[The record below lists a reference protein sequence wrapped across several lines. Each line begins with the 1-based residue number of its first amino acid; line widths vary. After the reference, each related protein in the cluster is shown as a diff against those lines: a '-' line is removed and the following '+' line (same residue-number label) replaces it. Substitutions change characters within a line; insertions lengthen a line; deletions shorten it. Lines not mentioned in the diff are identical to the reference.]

1 MSVRISLFLSA
12 ALMTAG
18 ASISSAQHGAQADK
32 LLQDIYKFNDCY
44 SASDCR
50 LIDINKCPYG
60 CQILVNKRQASQITK
75 RIQAMPSECNLTC
88 SKKARRT
95 KDQVEC
101 VARRCQFRSKRDRSK
116 PTPEQIAVRK
126 QIDSAQARVQL
137 LRDVLKGRGLH
148 AQRLETKLRSLN
160 GRLKRGEAPTERD
173 YVVLTQ
179 LETQYKVLGLAG
191 AKQKKKK

>member
-1 MSVRISLFLSA
+1 MSVRVSLFVTA

-18 ASISSAQHGAQADK
+18 TSISSAQHGAQADK
-32 LLQDIYKFNDCY
+32 LLQDIYKFNKCY

-60 CQILVNKRQASQITK
+60 CQILVNKREASKITK
-75 RIQAMPSECNLTC
+75 RIKAMPAECNLTC
-88 SKKARRT
+88 SKKSRRT

-101 VARRCQFRSKRDRSK
+101 IARRCQFRSQRNRSK
-116 PTPEQIAVRK
+116 PTPEQVAIRK

-137 LRDVLKGRGLH
+137 LRDVLKNQGLH
-148 AQRLETKLRSLN
+148 AQRLEVKLRSLIQ
-160 GRLKRGEAPTERD
+160 RLKRGEAPTERD

-191 AKQKKKK
+191 AKQTTEK